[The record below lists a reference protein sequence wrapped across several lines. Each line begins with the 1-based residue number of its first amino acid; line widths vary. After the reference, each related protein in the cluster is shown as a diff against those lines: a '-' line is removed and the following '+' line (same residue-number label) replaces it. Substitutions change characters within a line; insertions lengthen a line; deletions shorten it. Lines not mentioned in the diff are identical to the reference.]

1 MIFIIRSFVRS
12 FTDLQINDPAW
23 YQVLTANLSKE
34 QQNALQEILV
44 LADQRK
50 AAAESK
56 KIEQSGGRVMTSLM
70 KPPFSPCDF
79 QTKPG
84 MAL

>member
-1 MIFIIRSFVRS
+1 MS
-12 FTDLQINDPAW
+12 DPAW

-56 KIEQSGGRVMTSLM
+56 KIEQSGGKLSIIVFLLNYPQSI
-70 KPPFSPCDF
+70 
-79 QTKPG
+79 
-84 MAL
+84 